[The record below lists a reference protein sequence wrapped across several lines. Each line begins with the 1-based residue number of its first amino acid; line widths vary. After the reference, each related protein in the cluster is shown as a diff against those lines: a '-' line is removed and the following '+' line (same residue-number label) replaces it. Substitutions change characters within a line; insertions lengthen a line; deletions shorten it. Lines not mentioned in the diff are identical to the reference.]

1 MSDPT
6 GGSRPEDLLAGL
18 DRARPLP
25 PGLRDRL
32 EDELVAARARPRA
45 LEPDLAAAL
54 TEALSRPTVE
64 DEEAAELLSGLDGA
78 RALPEAMAGRL
89 AARLEAGVPRWRPRP
104 IPRRWVGA
112 GIAAA
117 ALLAL
122 GVTGLELHH
131 SSQIRP
137 TASSDSRASATTFAG
152 QAPTAGAGGG
162 TGGSE
167 SAGGVSAS
175 NGGNASAVGAGS
187 ATGASSAA
195 PAPAG
200 SPLYAASGAPPRV
213 ASVSPVEGPVTGGN
227 TVVIRGAGFT
237 STTAVRFGSVRAA
250 HVVAISDFE
259 IRAVV
264 PPHSPGTVFVVVVTA
279 NGSSPT
285 GSGSRYSFTG

>member
-6 GGSRPEDLLAGL
+6 GASRPEDLLSGL

-25 PGLRDRL
+25 PGLRGRL
-32 EDELVAARARPRA
+32 EDELVAASARPRA

-54 TEALSRPTVE
+54 TEALSRPTFE
-64 DEEAAELLSGLDGA
+64 DEQAAELLSGLDAA
-78 RALPEAMAGRL
+78 RTLPEAMAARLTGRL
-89 AARLEAGVPRWRPRP
+89 ESGVPRWRPRP
-104 IPRRWVGA
+104 ISRRWVGA

-117 ALLAL
+117 ALLTV

-137 TASSDSRASATTFAG
+137 TAGSASRASGTTIAG
-152 QAPTAGAGGG
+152 QVPAAGAGGG
-162 TGGSE
+162 TGASQSSGGL
-167 SAGGVSAS
+167 SANAIPVLGAGATTGGTVA
-175 NGGNASAVGAGS
+175 GPTPASA
-187 ATGASSAA
+187 
-195 PAPAG
+195 PP
-200 SPLYAASGAPPRV
+200 YAASGAQPRV
-213 ASVSPVEGPVTGGN
+213 ASVSPVEGPATGGN

-237 STTAVRFGSVRAA
+237 GTTAVRFGSVRSA

-279 NGSSPT
+279 AGSSAT
-285 GSGSRYSFTG
+285 GSGGRYTFTG